1 MIKYFAKKMSTSTT
15 VSLDQ
20 AMERLEALGINLLAL
35 DFDQTILS
43 VHTGGRWQG
52 STEELLP
59 FVRPIFADL
68 MREVV
73 KNNSSNNNPIQ
84 VAVVTYTGQIH
95 LVRAVLEAMVGV
107 PAAERIPIRGND
119 RSWVYSGAGSLDGK
133 QPHMASAV
141 EELVT
146 TNPGIHITKLSTL
159 LIDDDRKNIRHA
171 LKEGTRAI
179 WFNPEK
185 PERLYSDIAKLP

>member
-1 MIKYFAKKMSTSTT
+1 MSTSTA

-59 FVRPIFADL
+59 FVRPMFADL
-68 MREVV
+68 IRAAV
-73 KNNSSNNNPIQ
+73 KNNNNTMQ
-84 VAVVTYTGQIH
+84 VAIVTYTGQIH
-95 LVRAVLEAMVGV
+95 LVRAVLEATVGIQ
-107 PAAERIPIRGND
+107 AAERIPIRGND

-146 TNPGIHITKLSTL
+146 NNPGIHITKLSTL

-185 PERLYSDIAKLP
+185 PERLYSDIVKLP